1 MKRLVSILL
10 LAITVA
16 TGFAQSSTPDY
27 IQKAKVGLTQY
38 YPQFKDYFE
47 PIFTRTFKLSTSS
60 QNIINTKIHE
70 NFDLFDE
77 ELPTEKDKVTTILL
91 VLENV
96 ISGQDQ
102 LSKSINNTTRGK
114 DLIAIAEEISND
126 INQQARDDRN
136 QAKAE
141 IDQAKAE
148 IEQIEQAKA
157 EIEQAK
163 AEIEQAK
170 AEIEQTKQRTNLIKR
185 RTNKLNEIINYIN
198 SNEIKK
204 ETIGKIVDKMEEYFT
219 LFEIK
224 EIKED
229 QWLQKMIMHYI
240 NYTRQ
245 INRVPSKLGENF
257 IDEYNRITKNM

>member
-10 LAITVA
+10 FVFAVA

-114 DLIAIAEEISND
+114 DLMAIAEEISND

-141 IDQAKAE
+141 ID
-148 IEQIEQAKA
+148 
-157 EIEQAK
+157 
-163 AEIEQAK
+163 QAK

-257 IDEYNRITKNM
+257 IDEYNRITKSK

>member
-10 LAITVA
+10 LVFAVA

-47 PIFTRTFKLSTSS
+47 PIFARTLKLSTSS

-102 LSKSINNTTRGK
+102 LSKSINNTAKGTK
-114 DLIAIAEEISND
+114 QELIVTKQEQRLNK
-126 INQQARDDRN
+126 Q
-136 QAKAE
+136 
-141 IDQAKAE
+141 
-148 IEQIEQAKA
+148 EQIV
-157 EIEQAK
+157 
-163 AEIEQAK
+163 
-170 AEIEQTKQRTNLIKR
+170 
-185 RTNKLNEIINYIN
+185 
-198 SNEIKK
+198 KK
-204 ETIGKIVDKMEEYFT
+204 IS
-219 LFEIK
+219 K
-224 EIKED
+224 E
-229 QWLQKMIMHYI
+229 L
-240 NYTRQ
+240 
-245 INRVPSKLGENF
+245 L
-257 IDEYNRITKNM
+257 

>member
-10 LAITVA
+10 LVFAVT

-27 IQKAKVGLTQY
+27 IQKAKIGLNQY

-47 PIFTRTFKLSTSS
+47 PIFARTFKLSTSS

-102 LSKSINNTTRGK
+102 LTKSINNTTRGK

-126 INQQARDDRN
+126 INQQA
-136 QAKAE
+136 
-141 IDQAKAE
+141 
-148 IEQIEQAKA
+148 
-157 EIEQAK
+157 
-163 AEIEQAK
+163 K
-170 AEIEQTKQRTNLIKR
+170 AEIEQTKQHTNLIKR

-229 QWLQKMIMHYI
+229 QWLQKIIMHYI